1 MSHPHRP
8 LPRAALMT
16 LCISSTLA
24 GFTMCEDDIP
34 VGPGPQRRAVVAA
47 TQRGGGDT
55 SSYTRVGAGP
65 QEAPDW
71 VKSLDPNMMR
81 RANQAPEG
89 YRYGHAFNPHAV
101 IERGE
106 GGWRLLLLERPLK
119 ADEQLIFEGQ
129 RVEIDL
135 EREPS
140 NELKQSAD
148 FDTSRARWR
157 LPLGEVEGQTVEWR
171 AASAYTLEL
180 LEWSLEPF
188 DPRAHPAQ
196 VRGRASGRVMLH
208 FKDDEGVQGWVVG
221 RFEDAP
227 VRYVGDPKLWEEAS
241 R

>member
-1 MSHPHRP
+1 MPHPAP
-8 LPRAALMT
+8 LRRAALLT
-16 LCISSTLA
+16 LCLSAPLS
-24 GFTMCEDDIP
+24 GFTMCEDDTP
-34 VGPGPQRRAVVAA
+34 VGQATPSRRAARATAA
-47 TQRGGGDT
+47 RPSVDT
-55 SSYTRVGAGP
+55 SAYTSAGAGP

-89 YRYGHAFNPHAV
+89 YRYGHIFNPSV
-101 IERGE
+101 LIERGE
-106 GGWRLLLLERPLK
+106 GGWRLLLLERPLE
-119 ADEQLIFEGQ
+119 ADEQLRLLGQ

-140 NELKQSAD
+140 DDLKQSAD

-157 LPLGEVEGQTVEWR
+157 LPLGEVEGQSVEWR
-171 AASAYTLEL
+171 AQSAYTLEL

-188 DPRAHPAQ
+188 DPQGHPVQ

-227 VRYVGDPKLWEEAS
+227 VRYLGDPQRWAEAS